1 MQIKKK
7 CKCFKVF
14 PPFIVSINILYLLSD
29 LTTKKTPQKTRG
41 CLFIKIKCSPIP
53 MAYTVKPALK
63 GTSI

>member
-1 MQIKKK
+1 MQMLQGFSPIH
-7 CKCFKVF
+7 CFYKYFVF
-14 PPFIVSINILYLLSD
+14 AIRPD
-29 LTTKKTPQKTRG
+29 HQKTPQKTRG